1 MNAARERPSCRL
13 YILRLG
19 LRPHIEPDGKWRK
32 RAVNEQGEVSHLSDG
47 LRKQMRLMLEQGHWE
62 AQPQSEIETN
72 KGGNYATTN
81 RS

>member
-1 MNAARERPSCRL
+1 MSSTPRERPDCRR

-47 LRKQMRLMLEQGHWE
+47 LRKQMRLMAEEGLWLLTEKENTEHV
-62 AQPQSEIETN
+62 T
-72 KGGNYATTN
+72 ATA
-81 RS
+81 